1 MTSPLER
8 KALEDIFKTAARQAR
23 LPNLFEQA
31 EQWAKAILDQAKKI
45 RMIDGYNKQ
54 KTKED
59 PVAPLSLFYIR
70 GVESDWRYQH
80 TKKGGVR
87 TAEKAQTDYH
97 MNVKL
102 QKDGTVTIQFTTSQ
116 YAWAAKKIPGF
127 TRGTAELVVRD
138 AKDLRFDSGDS
149 KKFTQTVAAFMSHHS
164 EILQNKVE
172 RSKSSIAHKQAFDPK

>member
-1 MTSPLER
+1 MAKTPQ
-8 KALEDIFKTAARQAR
+8 KTALEDIFKTAAAKTR
-23 LPNLFEQA
+23 LPNLFEQS
-31 EQWAKAILDQAKKI
+31 EEWAKAILDQAKKVQ
-45 RMIDGYNKQ
+45 MIDGYNKQ

-102 QKDGTVTIQFTTSQ
+102 QKDGAVTIQFTTSQ

-138 AKDLRFDSGDS
+138 AKELSFDRGESRV
-149 KKFTQTVAAFMSHHS
+149 FAQTVATFMSHHS
-164 EILQNKVE
+164 EILRNKVE
-172 RSKSSIAHKQAFDPK
+172 RSKSSIAHKQSLDPK